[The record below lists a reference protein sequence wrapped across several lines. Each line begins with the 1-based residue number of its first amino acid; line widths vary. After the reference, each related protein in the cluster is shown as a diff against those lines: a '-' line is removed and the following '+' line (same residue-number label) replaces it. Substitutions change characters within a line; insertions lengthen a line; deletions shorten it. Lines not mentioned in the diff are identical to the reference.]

1 MVFNNLIISEKSATM
16 ILRDIGVIGMHEHCR
31 DTDQKAKGTIEET
44 RIKAR
49 EMGFKVICDM
59 PNTDPPITTET
70 ALLERLEIAKESDYT
85 GVKYMVWFGLTS
97 DPEQIRKAVE
107 LYNKYEEIVGFKI
120 YAAKTTGTEGLLT
133 REKQKIV
140 YETLAELDYD
150 DDIAVHSEEESLT
163 ESDKFDPAAPETHAD
178 ARPEV
183 SETFSINQQIELIKE
198 TGFKGHI
205 HICHLS
211 SHNSVKIIEE
221 AKADGM
227 RISCGITPQMLI
239 FSTDQMRRMRWKD
252 AMDLKCNPPVRNEA
266 NRTKMI
272 DALYKG
278 EIDIVETDHAPHTDR
293 DKEDDFASGVKSLH
307 LMKILIIVLKMN
319 SFSDER
325 IKEVLRDKPLE
336 IFTRIK
342 NV

>member
-1 MVFNNLIISEKSATM
+1 MIFNNFIISEAEAGK
-16 ILRDIGVIGMHEHCR
+16 ILNEIGIVGIHEHCR
-31 DTDQKAKGTIEET
+31 DTRQKSKGAIEDT
-44 RIKAR
+44 RKKAQ

-59 PNTDPPITTET
+59 PNTDPPITTEE
-70 ALLERLEIAKESDYT
+70 ALIERLKIAKKSNYT
-85 GVKYMVWFGLTS
+85 GVKYMVWFSLTS
-97 DPEQIRKAVE
+97 DPEQIKKAVE
-107 LYNKYEEIVGFKI
+107 LYDKYEEIVGFKI

-342 NV
+342 V